1 MSDQSSI
8 SDFLSESGGELEIY
22 ECEICDR
29 TFDSSKGK
37 GIHRAKAHAEDEIKQ
52 EMLAEV
58 QRLAAELGKTPSQR
72 EMNEQGRF
80 SVKAY
85 QNRFGT
91 WNKALNETDLSL
103 NKEANV
109 SDADLLAELRR
120 LSDEIGETPTSRD
133 MAEKGKYAPSTYT
146 TAFGSWN
153 NAVREAGL
161 DTTRLREV
169 PESELLDEL
178 ESLADQ
184 LGQSP
189 TFREMEKQGRFG
201 ARTYSS
207 AFGSWNNAL
216 REANLDVNKEQDIPR
231 SNLLGEIK
239 RLEEEQSRV
248 PTSLMMDKNGRFTV
262 STYNRVFG
270 SWNEALREAGC
281 DLNNR
286 NNIPE
291 AELLDEIKRLQSELG
306 RTPTAIDMESKGEFG
321 WATYE
326 TAFGSWNAAVQEAG
340 FEPNGRINIEK
351 SELIDAIK
359 SLRTRLGQTPGR
371 RDMDRNGQFDSGTYL
386 STFGSWNNALRE
398 ADIEPNKRHDVSDTE
413 LIEAIEQLRDTLG
426 RVPTRVEMDNQGAF
440 SGTTYR
446 HRFGSW
452 SDALVTAGLNPNG
465 KLRPDHLDH
474 IVR

>member
-1 MSDQSSI
+1 
-8 SDFLSESGGELEIY
+8 
-22 ECEICDR
+22 
-29 TFDSSKGK
+29 
-37 GIHRAKAHAEDEIKQ
+37 
-52 EMLAEV
+52 
-58 QRLAAELGKTPSQR
+58 
-72 EMNEQGRF
+72 
-80 SVKAY
+80 
-85 QNRFGT
+85 
-91 WNKALNETDLSL
+91 
-103 NKEANV
+103 
-109 SDADLLAELRR
+109 
-120 LSDEIGETPTSRD
+120 
-133 MAEKGKYAPSTYT
+133 
-146 TAFGSWN
+146 
-153 NAVREAGL
+153 
-161 DTTRLREV
+161 
-169 PESELLDEL
+169 
-178 ESLADQ
+178 
-184 LGQSP
+184 
-189 TFREMEKQGRFG
+189 
-201 ARTYSS
+201 
-207 AFGSWNNAL
+207 
-216 REANLDVNKEQDIPR
+216 
-231 SNLLGEIK
+231 
-239 RLEEEQSRV
+239 
-248 PTSLMMDKNGRFTV
+248 MMDKNGRFTV

-474 IVR
+474 IVRSTWEADVADLLLDAGVGYEYESLEISYGGGRTYTPDFVTNQYVIEVKGHLYEPEKVVKKARAAITELDDRQYVVVGTAVPADIHIPWENRGQITELFG